1 MSGSTGHSAG
11 RFGTDW
17 GGAEGCGWAAG
28 SAASARGSRPTDRLP
43 LRGQVPWRKHREAAC
58 RDSKCCSC
66 HRRPRRARSPERRL
80 PAESMRARR
89 TVRCVSCACCR
100 ATSPPWRP
108 PSLSLWRLRFT
119 NCHRMARALP
129 VIRPRPT
136 LPGLPVSVL
145 GGGTSML
152 WALRADSLRRISL
165 ARTWTAPQQN
175 GPVRA
180 DLIIRGPNLEE
191 RRSCCIRAIGQF
203 P

>member
-17 GGAEGCGWAAG
+17 GAEGCGWAAR

-80 PAESMRARR
+80 PAESMRARQ
-89 TVRCVSCACCR
+89 TVPCVSCTCCR

-119 NCHRMARALP
+119 NCHQMARASQVIPHP
-129 VIRPRPT
+129 VWGEPDLQGIWTDEFDTPFQRPAKYRT
-136 LPGLPVSVL
+136 RILH
-145 GGGTSML
+145 
-152 WALRADSLRRISL
+152 RR
-165 ARTWTAPQQN
+165 TAK
-175 GPVRA
+175 R
-180 DLIIRGPNLEE
+180 
-191 RRSCCIRAIGQF
+191 IGHHRLHI
-203 P
+203 